1 MKSQLQSY
9 LKFILTL
16 YIFSS
21 TLNSNL
27 SAQNLL
33 NNGDFES
40 GGSGVGFFVHDY
52 SLINPVTGTSSPGQY
67 ARTTNPSLMNTA
79 YISGGDH
86 TTGTGN
92 MLVYDGATAG
102 NKFFWTTSDTGGA
115 IGGFTVGTSYV
126 FSYWIKSVSNEVTND
141 ATRSNIGVF
150 FVGVNNISPPNLNKL
165 APLPEEG
172 WQKVSYSFV
181 ATAPA
186 ILVRLRTQNGGA
198 LGNDFAVDDFVIEEG
213 SLPLEGSYTF
223 INPTCPTSTDAS
235 ITVSVIGG
243 SLPYGN
249 FNLTGPVTQSNTT
262 GIFSNLPQGTYT
274 ISIIDSIGEEYSVSN
289 IVLAA
294 PNDLIISEPSTICE
308 GETVELTASGGIN
321 SYTWAADPPDSSIT
335 NPNAAT
341 QNVSPLVTTTY
352 TITSGVESSPTNLVF
367 NGDFT
372 QGNVGFIT
380 DYSQVDDPNPFGV
393 QSSYDI
399 VQNPNAWFTAFAS
412 CGDHTTGDGNL
423 MVFDGSTDPT
433 GTIRVWC
440 NEDVINV
447 EPNTD
452 YTFSYYIASVAPE
465 NPAVMQVQI
474 NGVTLTETL
483 DAPPTTCL
491 WTLHSFSWNSGSS
504 TTAAVCIFNLE
515 FANNGN
521 DFALDDISLAETVTC
536 VYEKSVTITVNPIPE
551 FDPIGPICSGDT
563 LTALPTTSLNGIA
576 GFWEPEELNNTA
588 TTTYTF
594 TPNDSTGCT
603 VPLTIQVLPLIQP
616 IFEQIGS
623 ICSGDVL
630 NPLPT
635 ESQNGITGFWT
646 PAEMNNTATTTYRF
660 TPDAGQCALDD
671 TELIITVNPLPEF
684 TVSQGC
690 AGSIYVLSALVESG
704 SGNATF
710 AWFDSSNT
718 QIGTNDS
725 VTVSSGGEYRL
736 VVTQNGCSDEQIVN
750 VVSTLCE
757 IQKGISPNSDGLN
770 DSFDLSSY
778 DVTQLQI
785 FNRYGVAVY
794 NKANYRNEWF
804 GQSDKGNELPDG
816 TYYFVIDFEDLETKT
831 GWIYINKAY

>member
-474 NGVTLTETL
+474 NGVTLAETL

-563 LTALPTTSLNGIA
+563 LTALPTTSLNGIV

-594 TPNDSTGCT
+594 TPNDSSGCT

-616 IFEQIGS
+616 IFEEIGS

-736 VVTQNGCSDEQIVN
+736 VVTQNGCSDEQVVN

-804 GQSDKGNELPDG
+804 GQCDKGNELPDG
-816 TYYFVIDFEDLETKT
+816 TYYFVIDFEDIETKT

>member
-274 ISIIDSIGEEYSVSN
+274 ISIIDSSGEEYSVSN

-380 DYSQVDDPNPFGV
+380 DYSQVDNPNPFGV

-474 NGVTLTETL
+474 NGVTLAETL

-491 WTLHSFSWNSGSS
+491 WTLHSFSWNSGLS

-563 LTALPTTSLNGIA
+563 LTALPSTSLNGIE

-616 IFEQIGS
+616 IFEEIGS

-736 VVTQNGCSDEQIVN
+736 VVTQNGCSDEQVVN

-804 GQSDKGNELPDG
+804 GQCDKGNELPDG
-816 TYYFVIDFEDLETKT
+816 TYYFVIDFEDIETKT

>member
-274 ISIIDSIGEEYSVSN
+274 ISIIDSSGEEYSVSN

-380 DYSQVDDPNPFGV
+380 DYSQVDNPNPFGV

-474 NGVTLTETL
+474 NGVTLAETL

-491 WTLHSFSWNSGSS
+491 WTLHSFSWNSGLS

-563 LTALPTTSLNGIA
+563 LTALPSTSLNGIE

-616 IFEQIGS
+616 IFEEIGS

-646 PAEMNNTATTTYRF
+646 PAEMNNTATTTYKF

-736 VVTQNGCSDEQIVN
+736 VVTQNGCSDEQVVN

-804 GQSDKGNELPDG
+804 GQCDKGNELPDG
-816 TYYFVIDFEDLETKT
+816 TYYFVIDFEDIETKT

>member
-274 ISIIDSIGEEYSVSN
+274 ISIIDSSGEEYSVSN

-335 NPNAAT
+335 NPNAST

-380 DYSQVDDPNPFGV
+380 DYSQVDNPNPFGV

-474 NGVTLTETL
+474 NGVTLAETL

-563 LTALPTTSLNGIA
+563 LTALPSTSLNGIE

-616 IFEQIGS
+616 IFEEIGS

-736 VVTQNGCSDEQIVN
+736 VVTQNGCSDEQVVN

-804 GQSDKGNELPDG
+804 GQCDKGNELPDG
-816 TYYFVIDFEDLETKT
+816 TYYFVIDFEDIETKT